1 MKIRFDTPAR
11 RRRAVAVLAA
21 VALALPSLGMGT
33 AHGASPARPSA
44 SGPGVD
50 QLCIS
55 GSIINH
61 DEQPLGE
68 GWDITATPVDESGTP
83 IGPSLTVESDGA
95 GLFQFDN
102 GTNGVQPGR
111 WTVELDLTSV
121 PGTWEPVTPAK
132 FDVQVAYGN
141 TACLSVRFKLRL
153 LIAVDVIKID
163 DNHNVLEGWT
173 IIATPGKGNPF
184 ALPQQAVTDPRG
196 VASLLLTAG
205 KWVLSEVA
213 PPGVTYTAVMPPGDL
228 EVELDAAAQQRYRF
242 IFKNRIHVD
251 GCIVVTKRYPGYL
264 WRLPGWGVTVYRANG
279 TVAAFGQT
287 DQNGTVTFGALPL
300 GPYTVVEEQRV
311 GWKPAGP
318 SHVAVT
324 LSDDACQEVNFIN
337 EQDPPGY
344 SIVGHKL
351 DSNGLAGLPGWTISA
366 TPLDPTGYQ
375 PDAVVTDGT
384 GRYQF
389 IFPTDDY
396 RVPGATYRVCEEMQ
410 TGWKPASPFCYEVT
424 LPTKP
429 DALVIARPFENRQV
443 GHWESKHPACS
454 KMHLIKAKNT
464 WRSVARMYHKSVRTL
479 MKANPDIKSR
489 GSLKK
494 YAGQSLC
501 IP

>member
-1 MKIRFDTPAR
+1 MKIRFDTAC
-11 RRRAVAVLAA
+11 RRAVALLAA
-21 VALALPSLGMGT
+21 AALALPGLGVGT
-33 AHGASPARPSA
+33 AQAASPASPPA
-44 SGPGVD
+44 AGPGVD
-50 QLCIS
+50 VLCIS
-55 GSIINH
+55 GSIISH
-61 DEQPLGE
+61 DEKPLGD
-68 GWDITATPVDESGTP
+68 GWNITATPVDENGVPT
-83 IGPSLTVESDGA
+83 GQSLTTTSDGA
-95 GLFQFDN
+95 GFFQFEN
-102 GTNGVQPGR
+102 SVTPGR
-111 WTVELDLTSV
+111 WVIELDLSSV
-121 PGTWEPVTPAK
+121 PGEWEPVTPER
-132 FDVQVAYGN
+132 FEVQVAYGRK
-141 TACLSVRFKLRL
+141 ACLSVRFKLRL

-173 IIATPGKGNPF
+173 IIATPGKGNHF
-184 ALPQQAVTDPRG
+184 ALPQQAVTDSSG

-213 PPGVTYTAVMPPGDL
+213 PPGVTYTAVMPPGNL
-228 EVELDAAAQQRYRF
+228 EVELDAAAQQPYVFR
-242 IFKNRIHVD
+242 FKNRIHLY
-251 GCIVVTKRYPGYL
+251 GCIVVTKFDQPPQGQAFP
-264 WRLPGWGVTVYRANG
+264 LPGWGVTVYRANG
-279 TVAAFGQT
+279 TVAAFGKT

-311 GWKPAGP
+311 GWKPASP

-324 LSDDACQEVNFIN
+324 LSDDACQDISFVN

-344 SIVGHKL
+344 SIIGYKL
-351 DSNGLAGLPGWTISA
+351 DSNGLAGLPGWTVSA

-396 RVPGATYRVCEEMQ
+396 RVPGARYRVCEEMQ
-410 TGWKPASPFCYEVT
+410 AGWKPASPFCYEVT

-429 DALVIARPFENRQV
+429 GAPVIARPFKNRQV

-464 WRSVARMYHKSVRTL
+464 WRSVARMYHKSVRAL

-494 YAGQSLC
+494 YAGLSLC